1 MLKAGVPLRSPPF
14 IAEYLAEE
22 ANFSGVLSAQT
33 EAFVLI
39 LSRALPLCDH
49 VSAVSWQA
57 DGAGAAGAFANGG
70 GARGA
75 PGPTPG

>member
-14 IAEYLAEE
+14 ISEYLAEE

-57 DGAGAAGAFANGG
+57 DGAGAFANGG
-70 GARGA
+70 GACGA
-75 PGPTPG
+75 PGPTPA